1 MLNISQAEIIKITNE
16 HNIGG
21 RIAVRQ
27 DICTLGL
34 NY

>member
-1 MLNISQAEIIKITNE
+1 MLNTSQAEIIKITTE
-16 HNIGG
+16 HKFWGG
-21 RIAVRQ
+21 IAIRQ

>member
-1 MLNISQAEIIKITNE
+1 MLNISQAEIIKITKE
-16 HNIGG
+16 HNFGS

-34 NY
+34 NC